1 MNANPS
7 ERCFL
12 AAGVL
17 LDDLLVSE
25 DLAETSVAGL
35 HSGSSLSGNSVHGS
49 SLLMTTNPTENFTE
63 GRLVKPSDECVDG
76 CSVMMGSPV
85 AAPLNGDI
93 SMDIST
99 ENAFVHGHR

>member
-1 MNANPS
+1 M
-7 ERCFL
+7 CFN
-12 AAGVL
+12 AGVL
-17 LDDLLVSE
+17 LDDLLVTE
-25 DLAETSVAGL
+25 DLAPAETSVAPL
-35 HSGSSLSGNSVHGS
+35 HSGPSLSGNSLHGS
-49 SLLMTTNPTENFTE
+49 SLAMTSNPTENFTE
-63 GRLVKPSDECVDG
+63 GRQVKPSDESVEA